1 MREAYK
7 PCLSAGDL
15 RRRSGPI
22 ACGWQDDG
30 CPSRKHSRCLANAWN
45 RSLSRMDVLKSGHP
59 CPDIICTIKG
69 KDTIRQWYDSSH
81 TGCSNA
87 ATMTA

>member
-45 RSLSRMDVLKSGHP
+45 RSLSRMDVLKRILAKHLPSN
-59 CPDIICTIKG
+59 IK
-69 KDTIRQWYDSSH
+69 IRLV
-81 TGCSNA
+81 
-87 ATMTA
+87 